1 MTKYKINMKK
11 PFVLAIAAGL
21 LTVMSCNNQNNVTVG
36 DFASYPAYTKGDLGL
51 TYTPQASTIKLWAPS
66 ADCVQLNVYD
76 QGSESE
82 AIETVQMERGAKG
95 TWKATLKGDRKGQ
108 FYTFQVTTE
117 GKTLSETP
125 GVWNKA
131 VGVNGLRAAIIDL
144 ADTNPEGWTEDK
156 HVEVKNHTDIV
167 IYEMHHRDFSISDN
181 SGITNKGKFLALT
194 EKGTLTPEGL
204 ASGID
209 HLKELGI
216 THVHILPSYDYGSID
231 EAHLEQG
238 NYNWGYDPK
247 NYNVPEGGYSTNPFA
262 PEVRIREMKQM
273 VQALHEAGIGVI
285 MDVVYNHTFVNDES
299 NFSLTVPGY
308 YYRQTEEGDYSNAS
322 GCGNETASERPMVRH
337 YIVESVKYWAN
348 EFHIDGFRFD
358 LMAIHDI
365 ETMNTV
371 RQELDKINPGIF
383 VYGEGWMASSTPLP
397 AEQQA
402 SKHNGMKFPRI
413 AVFSDDIRDGLR
425 GEWMSAGE
433 GGFATGKV
441 TQRQRE
447 SIKFG
452 VVGAT
457 QHPQVDYSK
466 VNYSGAPYANNPVE
480 VINYVSCHD
489 DECLRDKIDMV
500 AKDATPAQRK
510 RMDLLAQTIV
520 MTSQGVPFIFC
531 GEELYRTKQHIRNTY
546 NLPDEI
552 NRIDWSHKA
561 KYADVFAYYKGLI
574 QMRRQHPAF
583 HMATTEQVVENL
595 HFVDSPEGTVV
606 YTLNGAAV
614 GDEWSEVYVVLNG
627 NRGGVNVQLPVG
639 EWNIVCED
647 GKMQLDEPRAFGGGE
662 FWVHGTSALI
672 AFRK

>member
-1 MTKYKINMKK
+1 MTKTQINMKK
-11 PFVLAIAAGL
+11 PIVLAFLAGL
-21 LTVMSCNNQNNVTVG
+21 LTVMSCNNQSKVTVG

-66 ADCVQLNVYD
+66 ADSVRLNIYD
-76 QGSESE
+76 RGDNSE
-82 AIETVQMERGAKG
+82 AIETLQMERGAKG

-108 FYTFQVTTE
+108 FYTFNVFVE
-117 GKTLSETP
+117 GRMLGETP

-131 VGVNGLRAAIIDL
+131 VGVNGNRAAIVDL
-144 ADTNPEGWTEDK
+144 ADTNPEGWEKDTHKE
-156 HVEVKNHTDIV
+156 VENFTDIV

-181 SGITNKGKFLALT
+181 SGISNKGKFLALT
-194 EKGTLTPEGL
+194 EQGTRTAEGL

-216 THVHILPSYDYGSID
+216 THVQILPSYDYGSID

-247 NYNVPEGGYSTNPFA
+247 NYNAPEGGYSTDPFT

-273 VQALHEAGIGVI
+273 VQALHKAGIGVI

-308 YYRQTEEGDYSNAS
+308 YYRQTENGEYSNAS

-337 YIVESVKYWAN
+337 YIVESVKYWAR

-365 ETMNTV
+365 ETMNLV
-371 RQELDKINPGIF
+371 RSELDKISPSIF

-397 AEQQA
+397 AEMQA
-402 SKHNGMKFPRI
+402 SKHNGLKFPRI

-441 TQRQRE
+441 TERQKE

-452 VVGAT
+452 VVGAGA
-457 QHPQVDYSK
+457 HPQVDYSK
-466 VNYSGAPYANNPVE
+466 VNYSSAPYANDPVE

-489 DECLRDKIDMV
+489 DECLRDKIDAV
-500 AKDATPAQRK
+500 AKDASPEQKK

-546 NLPDEI
+546 NQPDEI

-561 KYADVFAYYKGLI
+561 KYNDVFTYYKELI
-574 QMRRQHPAF
+574 QMRREHPAF
-583 HMATTEQVVENL
+583 RMATNAQVVENL
-595 HFVDSPEGTVV
+595 HFVDSPEGAVV

-614 GDEWSEVYVVLNG
+614 GDEWSEIFVVLNG
-627 NRGGVNVQLPVG
+627 NRGGVDVVLPEG
-639 EWNIVCED
+639 DWNIVCED
-647 GKMQLDEPRAFGGGE
+647 GRMQLNEPRALGGGKC
-662 FWVHGTSALI
+662 WVHGTSALV
-672 AFRK
+672 ALRK